1 MKPMLAAPT
10 EKLVRAA
17 CEEFDR
23 DNSLVEQSLSELFR
37 QYPTNTDL
45 RHVLLKV
52 VALNALYSTQIHV
65 YARIVP
71 NVLDVAEHIQ
81 RNAEEIDSALAIGS
95 PEVVDRIAAVN
106 APEKKSR
113 WFFSFATKYCS
124 FQRPEFYPIWD
135 SRVDRYICSLKAQ
148 PQFAEF
154 FGTGEDR
161 WRYSEFRRL
170 ITVFRGTFGLGS
182 FSFKE
187 IDKFLYT
194 YGGNQSANE

>member
-1 MKPMLAAPT
+1 MLTPPT
-10 EKLVRAA
+10 EELVKSA

-23 DNSLVEQSLSELFR
+23 DNREIEEALTELFAR
-37 QYPTNTDL
+37 YPGNRDL

-52 VALNALYSTQIHV
+52 VALNALYSTQIRV
-65 YARIVP
+65 YAKMVP
-71 NVLDVAEHIQ
+71 NVLDVATHIQ
-81 RNAEEIDSALAIGS
+81 RNGDEIDSALTIGS
-95 PEVVDRIAAVN
+95 PEVVNRIAAVTV
-106 APEKKSR
+106 PEKKTR

-124 FQRPEFYPIWD
+124 FHRPEFYPIWD
-135 SRVDRYICSLKAQ
+135 SRVDRYISSLKDQ
-148 PQFAEF
+148 PRFAEF

-170 ITVFRGTFGLGS
+170 ITIFRDSYGLGS

-194 YGGNQSANE
+194 YGGKQSDNE